1 MSNKDIIQPILP
13 EEKEQEKITPD
24 LSPEKEDLTTLQAHV
39 ETEHLKENIDTV
51 DADPDRTYEIM
62 KWSKMHEKL
71 LTILWDEA
79 SVETFALDID
89 KVVRKYLDQELSWLS
104 NSIKNSMNVAIQFSM
119 METLV
124 QQWADGSAQFFEA
137 FSTTN
142 SSSARTSFEWLYN
155 SFGKFG
161 AANKFFVLA
170 NKVQNMTRYMAD
182 HTHILAN
189 TPTIPQ
195 LMNPLQCKKLLDSP
209 VRSNQI
215 QLKNLDIST
224 ILTLDS
230 QSALDI
236 HAGEDELK
244 NIVNSDVIEW
254 VITEKTIWSIQ
265 KALKSADKLL
275 DTRGKF
281 SDTATELVDK
291 IASFLNIE
299 LPFLGNLWELAG
311 VDFPTKMLWKKKD
324 WWLLNFVLWV
334 LGFRW
339 GISWLHKKYIQEK
352 LDEMDIDDDFISAAF
367 SSYKQH
373 IDTSLTNDMDWSTR
387 KTCGLLASD
396 PAQEDLLKQKIP
408 ADYQWLKQSIITSLS
423 SSTLSPL
430 VVQKFAP
437 HAIIVEND
445 ENKVDSSKITDQD
458 IDMYLKDIIPQ
469 LADTKKDFILSNN
482 IDQDAF
488 ALAVIGSLVGEKY
501 FVEAVNIGNIGPK
514 DFISSSINYSQTSPN
529 TLESQTIDY
538 EWISIKAFADTG
550 LNPNVCKLSAGE
562 YQAFAQKVVD
572 IAKELQI
579 NPEYIMK
586 VMAFETWATFDTSI
600 INKAGSGA
608 TWLIQFMSSTANT
621 LGTSTAELSKMT
633 ALQQLDYVK
642 KYFLPYAGKLKTLE
656 DTYFAVFTPD
666 FMGKSLDTVGYTSPS
681 IEYTQNAGLD
691 TNKDGKLTLREISE
705 TIRKNTDAYSFFGLS
720 TPKPYTNIETLDQQT
735 YKQNTVF
742 VGDSLSVGYANN
754 LWYRSLWKEMWG
766 KTTDRMNK
774 NFDAILSTNP
784 KPKTAI
790 VLWGTNDL
798 VAYSVTKA
806 YYEAPNAPEK
816 ISDAII
822 KNLQSMSDKAD
833 AAWVQFMVW
842 TILPFGKFIDDP
854 HTAGFG
860 DATKKLFT
868 SHKDII
874 QKAISLTNQKIKQL
888 WPNTYIDFYQEFSD
902 PTQAWYLKDVYSGGK
917 NGDGVHLAPAWYKKM
932 QEVAFSTRQKTNSS
946 PLA

>member
-1 MSNKDIIQPILP
+1 MGDKDIIQPILP
-13 EEKEQEKITPD
+13 EEQEQETTTPD
-24 LSPEKEDLTTLQAHV
+24 LSPEQEDLTTLQTDV
-39 ETEHLKENIDTV
+39 ETQQLKENIDLV
-51 DADPDRTYEIM
+51 DADPDRAYEIM

-79 SVETFALDID
+79 KVETFALDID

-104 NSIKNSMNVAIQFSM
+104 NSIKNSMNVAIQFAM

-182 HTHILAN
+182 HKQQLAKN
-189 TPTIPQ
+189 LNIPQ

-215 QLKNLDIST
+215 QLKNLDISS

-230 QSALDI
+230 QNTLDI

-244 NIVNSDVIEW
+244 NIVNSDMMEW

-281 SDTATELVDK
+281 SDTATQLVDK
-291 IASFLNIE
+291 IASFLNIQ
-299 LPFLGNLWELAG
+299 LPFFGNLGELADI
-311 VDFPTKMLWKKKD
+311 DFPTKMLWKKKD
-324 WWLLNFVLWV
+324 WWLLNFVLGVIW
-334 LGFRW
+334 FRW

-352 LDEMDIDDDFISAAF
+352 LDEMDIDNTFVSSAF
-367 SSYKQH
+367 QYFKKNSD
-373 IDTSLTNDMDWSTR
+373 ISLTNDMDWSTR
-387 KTCGLLASD
+387 KTCALVAPD
-396 PAQEDLLKQKIP
+396 IDQETIMKQKIP
-408 ADYQWLKQSIITSLS
+408 ADYQWLKQSIIASLS

-430 VVQKFAP
+430 VVQTFAP
-437 HAIIVEND
+437 HAITDQNT
-445 ENKVDSSKITDQD
+445 VDVSKITETD
-458 IDMYLKDIIPQ
+458 IDTYLKNIIPQ
-469 LADTKKDFILSNN
+469 LADPKKDFIQSDKV
-482 IDQDAF
+482 DQDWF

-501 FVEAVNIGNIGPK
+501 FVEAVNIGIISPN
-514 DFISSSINYSQTSPN
+514 DFVSSSIDSSQTPSN
-529 TLESQTIDY
+529 TIESQTIDY

-550 LNPNVCKLSAGE
+550 LNANVCKLSASD
-562 YQAFAQKVVD
+562 YQAFVQKVVD

-579 NPEYIMK
+579 NPEYLMK
-586 VMAFETWATFDTSI
+586 VMAFETWATFDTSLV
-600 INKAGSGA
+600 NKAGSWA
-608 TWLIQFMSSTANT
+608 TWLIQFMASTANT

-633 ALQQLDYVK
+633 PLQQLDYVK

-656 DTYFAVFTPD
+656 DTYFAVFTPE
-666 FMGKSLDTVGYTSPS
+666 FMWKSLDTVGYTSPS

-691 TNKDGKLTLREISE
+691 INKDGKLTLREISE
-705 TIRKNTDAYSFFGLS
+705 TVRKNTDAYTFFTLQAA
-720 TPKPYTNIETLDQQT
+720 TPNLTSQIETVDHET
-735 YKQNTVF
+735 YKENTVF
-742 VGDSLSVGYANN
+742 VGDSLSVGYAHN
-754 LWYRSLWKEMWG
+754 LWYRSLWTDMWW
-766 KTTDRMNK
+766 KTTDRMNT
-774 NFDAILSTNP
+774 NFNTVLTANP
-784 KPKTAI
+784 KPKTVV
-790 VLWGTNDL
+790 VLWWTNDL

-806 YYEAPNAPEK
+806 YYEAPNAAEK

-822 KNLQSMSDKAD
+822 KNLQAMSDKAD

-842 TILPFGKFIDDP
+842 TILPFGRFIDDP

-874 QKAISLTNQKIKQL
+874 EKALHLVNDKIKKR
-888 WPNTYIDFYQEFSD
+888 WPGRYIDFYKEIND
-902 PTQAWYLKDVYSGGK
+902 PNKDGYIQAKYD
-917 NGDGVHLAPAWYKKM
+917 GDGVHPWGWYQKM
-932 QEVAFSTRQKTNSS
+932 QEIAFSTRQKTNSS